1 MSRRKPPQVLR
12 PLPIRVRPKPAEP
25 VESYVRRLAHA
36 NHLRPSYLHA
46 YLCGPPAW
54 LGAVDLGRLAVLC
67 GRSAAVL
74 QRTLTEL
81 APVPSPPPGRQPRPA
96 DAPSPR
102 RPRSA
107 RTAPPRTSKPT
118 GQPRNNT
125 QKRIEQRTELFAS
138 IRHDA
143 QFLGASIRALARRH
157 HVHRRTI
164 LQALDSPIPP
174 PRKKLPPRKSQVDPY
189 KDTIDA
195 ILIED
200 RTRPPHRRHTIRR
213 IWERLVD
220 EHHAQVSYSMVRAY
234 VARRRQQL
242 NADADQETSTPM
254 SRTDAP

>member
-1 MSRRKPPQVLR
+1 MNLREVPKVLR
-12 PLPIRVRPKPAEP
+12 PLPIGVRPRPAET
-25 VESYVRRLAHA
+25 VESYVRRLARA

-67 GRSAAVL
+67 GRPAAVL

-81 APVPSPPPGRQPRPA
+81 APVPPPPPPARQPRPSN
-96 DAPSPR
+96 APSSG

-107 RTAPPRTSKPT
+107 QAAPTRTSKP
-118 GQPRNNT
+118 RNKT
-125 QKRIEQRTELFAS
+125 EKRIEKRTEKRTELFAA

-195 ILIED
+195 ILMED
-200 RTRPPHRRHTIRR
+200 RTMPPHRRHTIRR

-220 EHHAQVSYSMVRAY
+220 EHDAQVSYSIVRAY

-242 NADADQETSTPM
+242 DAGHHP
-254 SRTDAP
+254 RTTGSP